1 MIKYVVEV
9 TQRVAVTLDE
19 ARFDDEFME
28 AVNESIGFVGK
39 DIKDFA
45 SYLAQGYAIGA
56 AENGEFISGFGHAD
70 DLGIS
75 FEDVCDPATKVISVD
90 EI

>member
-19 ARFDDEFME
+19 ERFDEDFMG

-39 DIKDFA
+39 DIQDFA
-45 SYLAQGYAIGA
+45 VYLAVGYAIGA
-56 AENGEFISGFGHAD
+56 AENGEFIAGFGHAD
-70 DLGIS
+70 DLGIA
-75 FEDVCDPATKVISVD
+75 FEDVCGPATKVISVD